1 MLDFNAASRM
11 DKMADAVLAS
21 KARNFLEQL
30 SKIENRNKSNLV
42 SEIMK
47 KHYEGLTL
55 KQKMKMLRMENFEGV
70 K

>member
-1 MLDFNAASRM
+1 MRKKIISFNLDLS
-11 DKMADAVLAS
+11 VV
-21 KARNFLEQL
+21 NFLEQL

-47 KHYEGLTL
+47 KHYESLTL

>member
-1 MLDFNAASRM
+1 MRKVISVNLELS
-11 DKMADAVLAS
+11 VV
-21 KARNFLEQL
+21 NFLEQL
-30 SKIENRNKSNLV
+30 SKVECRNKSNLV
-42 SEIMK
+42 NEIIK

>member
-1 MLDFNAASRM
+1 MRKKIISFNLDLS
-11 DKMADAVLAS
+11 VV
-21 KARNFLEQL
+21 NFLEQL